1 MQWQAHIVRGS
12 LLDNKKNIL
21 GQGKG
26 TWKTRQKCNPSPTP
40 HLHPALVCP
49 PQDLKSSN

>member
-26 TWKTRQKCNPSPTP
+26 TWKTRQKCNPPTP
-40 HLHPALVCP
+40 P
-49 PQDLKSSN
+49 PPGFSLPPTRLKK